1 MILRTNGQFER
12 PLIFVSLEGSSS
24 AIRDL
29 GRTLRDGLGSIR
41 SLDRPVAVDLR
52 VFSERVVKR

>member
-1 MILRTNGQFER
+1 MGEFER

-29 GRTLRDGLGSIR
+29 GCTTRGAIVSFRT
-41 SLDRPVAVDLR
+41 VAVSSRYSYGTFLKGR
-52 VFSERVVKR
+52 

>member
-1 MILRTNGQFER
+1 MEEFER

-29 GRTLRDGLGSIR
+29 GRTLRDGIR
-41 SLDRPVAVDLR
+41 SELKPSRRGRFTDI
-52 VFSERVVKR
+52 F

>member
-1 MILRTNGQFER
+1 MEEFER

-29 GRTLRDGLGSIR
+29 GCTTKDAIGPFRADAISTSQLYGHFLKGR
-41 SLDRPVAVDLR
+41 
-52 VFSERVVKR
+52 

>member
-1 MILRTNGQFER
+1 MGEFER

-29 GRTLRDGLGSIR
+29 GRTMPDALARGGLMR
-41 SLDRPVAVDLR
+41 SRR
-52 VFSERVVKR
+52 RSCTGIF

>member
-1 MILRTNGQFER
+1 MEEFER

-29 GRTLRDGLGSIR
+29 GRTMRNPIDPLGADAIPAR
-41 SLDRPVAVDLR
+41 
-52 VFSERVVKR
+52 